1 MTLID
6 RFQEK
11 TVLTEALLAQAIIQ
25 GDREV
30 AKALADGGQVVEFS
44 AGEVLI
50 HENATDRDMYFLL
63 FGKVGVSVKGKYL
76 YPRERNVTVGEMS
89 TVNPLITRS
98 ATITAMEP
106 TVTLKVSPETLEQ
119 VAMVQPRVYRL
130 LASELAT
137 RLQQRNTLI
146 RPPNSRPRVFFISS
160 KEGLE
165 VAKAIR
171 HGLRYT
177 DADSAVWSD
186 EDMFPPGSYP
196 LEVLEQQVDL
206 ADFGVAIA
214 HPDDIVRS
222 RKNESAAPR
231 DNVIFELGF
240 FMSRLGRKRT
250 FLLVPQADANL
261 KLPSDFKGLT
271 PIMYPPLTGKTGEV
285 PVRVLHAPIYEL
297 EQKITQL
304 GCREL

>member
-1 MTLID
+1 MALID
-6 RFQEK
+6 RFQNK
-11 TVLTEALLAQAIIQ
+11 TVLMEALLAQVIVQ

-30 AKALADGGQVVEFS
+30 AAALADAGQVVEF
-44 AGEVLI
+44 ATGEVLI
-50 HENATDRDMYFLL
+50 HENATDRNMYFLL

-76 YPRERNVTVGEMS
+76 YPRERNVAVGEMS
-89 TVNPLITRS
+89 VVNPAIVRS

-106 TVTLKVSPETLEQ
+106 TVTLKVSPETLDQ
-119 VAMVQPRVYRL
+119 IARVQPRVYLLIAAELASRL
-130 LASELAT
+130 L
-137 RLQQRNTLI
+137 QRNSLI
-146 RPPNSRPRVFFISS
+146 RAPNPRPRVFFISS
-160 KEGLE
+160 KESLS

-171 HGLRYT
+171 HGLRYS
-177 DADSAVWSD
+177 DADSLLWSD

-196 LEVLEQQVDL
+196 LEVLEHEVDL

-222 RKNESAAPR
+222 RRSQSPAPR

-250 FLLVPQADANL
+250 FLLVPQMDADL
-261 KLPSDFKGLT
+261 KLPSDFKGMT
-271 PIMYPPLTGKTGEV
+271 PIMYPPLTGKVGEI
-285 PVRVLHAPIYEL
+285 PGQVLYAPIYQL
-297 EQKITQL
+297 EQKIQQL

>member
-6 RFQEK
+6 RFQNK
-11 TVLTEALLAQAIIQ
+11 TVLTEALLAQAIVQ

-30 AKALADGGQVVEFS
+30 AAALADAGKVVEFA

-50 HENATDRDMYFLL
+50 HEDATDRDMYFLL

-76 YPRERNVTVGEMS
+76 YPRESNVTVGEMS
-89 TVNPLITRS
+89 AVNPAITRS

-106 TVTLKVSPETLEQ
+106 TVTLKVSPETLDQ
-119 VAMVQPRVYRL
+119 IAMVQPRIYRL
-130 LASELAT
+130 IAAELAS
-137 RLQQRNTLI
+137 RLQQRNSLI
-146 RPPNSRPRVFFISS
+146 RAPNPRPRVFFISS
-160 KEGLE
+160 KESLS

-171 HGLRYT
+171 HGLRYS
-177 DADSAVWSD
+177 DADSLLWSD

-196 LEVLEQQVDL
+196 LEVLEHEVDQ

-222 RKNESAAPR
+222 RRSQSAAPR

-250 FLLVPQADANL
+250 FLLVPQMGSDL
-261 KLPSDFKGLT
+261 KLPSDFKGMT
-271 PIMYPPLTGKTGEV
+271 PITYPPLTGKADEV
-285 PVRVLHAPIYEL
+285 PGRVLHSAIYEL
-297 EQKITQL
+297 EQKLEKL
-304 GCREL
+304 GCRER

>member
-6 RFQEK
+6 RFQNK
-11 TVLTEALLAQAIIQ
+11 TILTEALLAQAVVQ

-30 AKALADGGQVVEFS
+30 AAALADAGKVVEFE

-50 HENATDRDMYFLL
+50 HEDATDRDMYFLL

-89 TVNPLITRS
+89 AVSQAITRS
-98 ATITAMEP
+98 ATITAMEA
-106 TVTLKVSPETLEQ
+106 TITLKVSPETLDQ
-119 VAMVQPRVYRL
+119 IAMVQPRVYRL
-130 LASELAT
+130 IAAELAS
-137 RLQQRNTLI
+137 RLQQRNSLI
-146 RPPNSRPRVFFISS
+146 RAPNPRPRVFFISS
-160 KEGLE
+160 KESLS

-171 HGLRYT
+171 HGLRYS
-177 DADSAVWSD
+177 DADSLLWSD

-196 LEVLEQQVDL
+196 LEVLEQEVDQ

-222 RKNESAAPR
+222 RRSQSAAPR

-250 FLLVPQADANL
+250 FLLVPQMDADL
-261 KLPSDFKGLT
+261 KLPSDFKGMT
-271 PIMYPPLTGKTGEV
+271 PIIYPPLTGKTDEV
-285 PVRVLHAPIYEL
+285 PGRVLHSAIYEL
-297 EQKITQL
+297 EQKIEKL